1 MPSAGEIPA
10 DASSMIYVAKANA
23 VELLHRVF
31 PRVDVPPAVWREAVI
46 RGEEK
51 GAPEVIR
58 IRQAERRAW
67 LRQTTL
73 TPAQHRASRSLAAAS
88 RLGEGESQ
96 VIAVTRP
103 GQRCILDDKR
113 AVRVARNR
121 GIRPISTLLVP
132 VIGWRRNLINADE
145 AVRLVRLLGV
155 ASGALAETTLVLEE
169 EITGGPQ

>member
-1 MPSAGEIPA
+1 MASAGEIPA

-23 VELLHRVF
+23 FELLHRVF
-31 PRVDVPPAVWREAVI
+31 PRVEVPPAVWREAVI

-73 TPAQHRASRSLAAAS
+73 TPAQHRASRSLAA
-88 RLGEGESQ
+88 
-96 VIAVTRP
+96 VTRP
-103 GQRCILDDKR
+103 GRRCILDDKR
-113 AVRVARNR
+113 AVRVARER
-121 GIRPISTLLVP
+121 GVRPISTLLVP
-132 VIGWRRNLINADE
+132 VIGWRRNLINAEE

-155 ASGALAETTLVLEE
+155 ASGALGETTLVLEE

>member
-1 MPSAGEIPA
+1 MFVCFFFFSQLK
-10 DASSMIYVAKANA
+10 S
-23 VELLHRVF
+23 
-31 PRVDVPPAVWREAVI
+31 VI
-46 RGEEK
+46 FFFFFF
-51 GAPEVIR
+51 
-58 IRQAERRAW
+58 QAEDGIRDPLVTGVQTCALPISW